1 MKNIVLFTV
10 LLLSLNTHAGSHN
23 GSHEE
28 KHEDSHEKAPAS
40 KNDFIVSQPA
50 DCLSKQTLPCTFKS
64 IARHSSAI
72 GNTQFVFLKNT
83 VVKVLDFASL
93 NLEPV
98 VGGFVIT
105 ASKSSVS
112 VKGVSL
118 AKFPSY
124 ADTTKGQVEV
134 IDGKDFYVYKFSEGE
149 PERYLLDREPFIKKL
164 AGFYNNI
171 ESLKAEYKNISPIYN
186 KSFKQDVVL
195 HKKVL
200 TRRIASVE
208 EEKKQEAERLKR
220 LREEQRKN
228 KEIFFKRT
236 FVQ

>member
-1 MKNIVLFTV
+1 MKKIALCFVM
-10 LLLSLNTHAGSHN
+10 LLSLSAYASSH
-23 GSHEE
+23 GE
-28 KHEDSHEKAPAS
+28 KKAS
-40 KNDFIVSQPA
+40 VVKDGEIVSQPS
-50 DCLSKQTLPCTFKS
+50 DCLVKQTLPCTFKS
-64 IARHSSAI
+64 ITRHKSSI
-72 GNTQFVFLKNT
+72 GKTEFVFLKNA
-83 VVKVLDFASL
+83 VVKVLDFSHL

-98 VGGFVIT
+98 VGGFIVT
-105 ASKSSVS
+105 ASKSPIS
-112 VKGVSL
+112 VKGVPL
-118 AKFPSY
+118 TKFPSY
-124 ADTTKGQVEV
+124 ADITKDQVEV
-134 IDGKDFYVYKFSEGE
+134 IDGKDFYAYKFTDDE

-164 AGFYNNI
+164 AGFYNSI

-195 HKKVL
+195 HKKIL

-228 KEIFFKRT
+228 KETFFKRT